1 MRVRLPS
8 FPSFLLAAQLAACII
23 LFHHPDRLSHII
35 SITGTFTAAL
45 LAIWIIRNDLARRRA
60 SESLRQLNAA
70 LDHATEGIARLNAK
84 GNYVAVSA
92 LYARCC
98 GYAPSEMIGQHWT
111 LILHPP
117 ERDKM
122 YKALDQML
130 HGGVSEVGALARRKD
145 GSLFHNHAA
154 LVALRDQ
161 NGKLL
166 GHHRFMK
173 DITLR
178 KMSEAALCASERR
191 FRVLAAHAPVGIF
204 QCNTEGR
211 CSYVNARWTDMTGI
225 NPRQAK
231 RDGWFA
237 ALNPDDQT
245 QIAVA
250 WKEAAAAG
258 KPWNAELRFGH
269 DDANATRV
277 SCSTAPIRAESGAI
291 DSYIGIIT
299 DITALKESEETL
311 SHQSEELRR
320 SNRELEQFAYIASHD
335 LQEPLRMVSSY
346 TQLLDRRYRGKL
358 GSDADEFI
366 AYAVEGATRMRS
378 LIDDVLDFAKVSREA
393 PPDEPTEL
401 QPLLSAVLADLAAVI
416 REKNAQIT
424 SDPLPV
430 VAGNSSQLRQVL
442 QNLVGNAIKFCKRP
456 PRIHIEALRDGD
468 NWSISIRDN
477 GIGIDSK
484 HFDKI
489 FQAFQ
494 RLNGHSEFTGN
505 GIGLAVCKR
514 IVERHGGTIRVD
526 SRPNEGSTFTF
537 TLPAARPVA
546 ARPAAAMETPIT

>member
-1 MRVRLPS
+1 MRVRFPS
-8 FPSFLLAAQLAACII
+8 FPGLLLAAQLAACII
-23 LFHHPDRLSHII
+23 LFHHPDLPSHAICI
-35 SITGTFTAAL
+35 AGILTILLIAA
-45 LAIWIIRNDLARRRA
+45 WIIRSDVARRRTV
-60 SESLRQLNAA
+60 ESLRQLSAA
-70 LDHATEGIARLNAK
+70 LDHATEGIARLDPK
-84 GNYVAVSA
+84 GNYLAVSA

-98 GYAPSEMIGQHWT
+98 GYEPSEMIGQHWT

-117 ERDKM
+117 DRQKM
-122 YKALDQML
+122 TKALDQML
-130 HGGVSEVGALARRKD
+130 HSGVAEVGSIARRKD
-145 GSLFHNHAA
+145 GSLFHNHVA
-154 LVALRDQ
+154 LVALRDE

-178 KMSEAALCASERR
+178 KISEAALCASERR

-211 CSYVNARWTDMTGI
+211 CSYVNTRWIDMTGI

-231 RDGWFA
+231 RDGWFT
-237 ALNPDDQT
+237 ALNPDDQSEIT
-245 QIAVA
+245 AS
-250 WKEAAAAG
+250 WKQAAAAG
-258 KPWNAELRFGH
+258 KQWNAELRFGPTG
-269 DDANATRV
+269 ANAIRV
-277 SCSTAPIRAESGAI
+277 SCSTAPIRNEAGDI

-299 DITALKESEETL
+299 DITTLKESEEKL

-335 LQEPLRMVSSY
+335 LQEPLRMISSY

-378 LIDDVLDFAKVSREA
+378 LIDNVLDFARVSRES

-401 QPLLSAVLADLAAVI
+401 QPLLSAVLTDLAAVI

-424 SDPLPV
+424 SDPLPL

-442 QNLVGNAIKFCKRP
+442 QNLIGNAIKFCKRP
-456 PRIHIEALRDGD
+456 PRIHIEARRGD
-468 NWSISIRDN
+468 NNWSISVRDN
-477 GIGIDSK
+477 GIGIDPN
-484 HFDKI
+484 HLDKI

-494 RLNGHSEFTGN
+494 RLHGHSEFAGN
-505 GIGLAVCKR
+505 GIGLAVCKQ
-514 IVERHGGTIRVD
+514 IVERHGGSIRAD
-526 SRPNEGSTFTF
+526 SRPNEGSTFIF
-537 TLPAARPVA
+537 TLPAARPE
-546 ARPAAAMETPIT
+546 PAGLEPSIT